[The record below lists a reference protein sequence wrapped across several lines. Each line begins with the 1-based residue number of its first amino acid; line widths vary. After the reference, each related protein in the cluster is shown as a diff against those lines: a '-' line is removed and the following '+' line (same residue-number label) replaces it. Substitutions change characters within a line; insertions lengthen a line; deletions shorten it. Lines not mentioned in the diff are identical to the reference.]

1 MQNSYSTSECFNRE
15 NKKDGFIASEFH
27 TRDSNM
33 ESLDRRNL
41 WNTANTAEKQ
51 NILLVIIVNY
61 FVNKGNIPCFDHSR
75 RRDLEEARQRES

>member
-51 NILLVIIVNY
+51 NIL
-61 FVNKGNIPCFDHSR
+61 
-75 RRDLEEARQRES
+75 